1 MLSRDEKGRSQVKLT
16 VEQLLESF
24 KGEARADVSG
34 AEMDH
39 ANYRFT
45 ASDRQ
50 STKVAVVRQ
59 NDTLLRIS
67 QPEDSKIVGA
77 RHSGLMQL
85 RDVAANLPQQAG
97 DLRMNVFVSEEGE
110 CAELQCGNSTFT
122 TISFFRNRAA

>member
-1 MLSRDEKGRSQVKLT
+1 MFCRDDKGRSQVKLT

-34 AEMDH
+34 AEVDH

-45 ASDRQ
+45 ASDGQ
-50 STKVAVVRQ
+50 SAKIAVVRQ
-59 NDTLLRIS
+59 DDTLLRVS
-67 QPEDSKIVGA
+67 QPEDSEIIDA

-85 RDVAANLPQQAG
+85 RDIAANFPKQAG
-97 DLRMNVFVSEEGE
+97 DLRMNVFVSEERE